1 MTSPKDL
8 VRTPEKYQVIKL
20 KNGLE
25 IVGMTVDNGETI
37 DVTLPMHCSLI
48 PSKF

>member
-8 VRTPEKYQVIKL
+8 TRTPEKYQVVKL

-25 IVGMTVDNGETI
+25 IVGMTVDKGDPT
-37 DVTLPMHCSLI
+37 
-48 PSKF
+48 